1 MKNVKDEVFA
11 ALLTVSEHL
20 SDAYPKEWAGNE
32 PTIQFTEE
40 DNSVFEGSGS
50 AEGMREDKSKVRY
63 RIDIWDL
70 KNTSPTA
77 VAVDKVVSA
86 LGLKRIGCAD
96 VPDSSGMKHKQMR
109 YEGII
114 DMDSDQ
120 VYWLN

>member
-11 ALLTVSEHL
+11 ALFTVSEHV
-20 SDAYPKEWAGNE
+20 SDTYPKEWAGNE

-63 RIDIWDL
+63 RIDI
-70 KNTSPTA
+70 
-77 VAVDKVVSA
+77 
-86 LGLKRIGCAD
+86 CAD
-96 VPDSSGMKHKQMR
+96 VQDPSGMKHKQMR

>member
-1 MKNVKDEVFA
+1 M
-11 ALLTVSEHL
+11 
-20 SDAYPKEWAGNE
+20 SDTYPKEWAGNE

-77 VAVDKVVSA
+77 VAVDKAVSA

-96 VPDSSGMKHKQMR
+96 VQDPSGMKHKQMR

>member
-11 ALLTVSEHL
+11 ALLTVSEHV

-32 PTIQFTEE
+32 PTIQFT
-40 DNSVFEGSGS
+40 
-50 AEGMREDKSKVRY
+50 EDKSKVRY

>member
-11 ALLTVSEHL
+11 ALFTVSEHV
-20 SDAYPKEWAGNE
+20 SDTYPKEWAGNE
-32 PTIQFTEE
+32 PTIQFAEE

-63 RIDIWDL
+63 RIDIWDF

-77 VAVDKVVSA
+77 VAVDKAVSA

-96 VPDSSGMKHKQMR
+96 VPDPSGMKHKQMR

>member
-1 MKNVKDEVFA
+1 M
-11 ALLTVSEHL
+11 
-20 SDAYPKEWAGNE
+20 SDTYPKEWAGNE

-77 VAVDKVVSA
+77 VAVDKAVSA
-86 LGLKRIGCAD
+86 RLKRIGCAD
-96 VPDSSGMKHKQMR
+96 VPDPSGMKHKQMR

>member
-11 ALLTVSEHL
+11 ALLTVSEHV

-50 AEGMREDKSKVRY
+50 AEGIREEKSKVRY
-63 RIDIWDL
+63 RIDIWDF

-77 VAVDKVVSA
+77 VAVDKAVSA

-96 VPDSSGMKHKQMR
+96 VSDPSGMKHKQMR

-114 DMDSDQ
+114 DMDSES

>member
-11 ALLTVSEHL
+11 ALLTVSEHV
-20 SDAYPKEWAGNE
+20 SDTYPKEWAGNE

-63 RIDIWDL
+63 RIDIWDF

-77 VAVDKVVSA
+77 VAVD
-86 LGLKRIGCAD
+86 
-96 VPDSSGMKHKQMR
+96 
-109 YEGII
+109 
-114 DMDSDQ
+114 
-120 VYWLN
+120 